1 MIAPKRLLHRL
12 ALTPF
17 MLTALA
23 GTVLAGPEG
32 NYQVSGTNI
41 GDGSPYTGTVEVVR
55 NGKTYSVRWEIAGA
69 TFVGSGLGAAA
80 VKGTTVVGP
89 ADTNDYVLA
98 VGYAAANHGF
108 GIAYYVEQEDGS
120 WKGIWTYAGSD
131 NIGTEVWTPR

>member
-55 NGKTYSVRWEIAGA
+55 NGTTYSVRWEIAGT
-69 TFVGSGLGAAA
+69 TFVVGSSLQEGQNDIYVIFSEEGTGL
-80 VKGTTVVGP
+80 VGHRS
-89 ADTNDYVLA
+89 THY
-98 VGYAAANHGF
+98 
-108 GIAYYVEQEDGS
+108 
-120 WKGIWTYAGSD
+120 
-131 NIGTEVWTPR
+131 

>member
-23 GTVLAGPEG
+23 ATVLAGPEG

-69 TFVGSGLGAAA
+69 TFVGSGLEAYARYHGGAADLRGRCRGRLSGERGGA
-80 VKGTTVVGP
+80 AGP
-89 ADTNDYVLA
+89 RVRGLR
-98 VGYAAANHGF
+98 F
-108 GIAYYVEQEDGS
+108 
-120 WKGIWTYAGSD
+120 
-131 NIGTEVWTPR
+131 R